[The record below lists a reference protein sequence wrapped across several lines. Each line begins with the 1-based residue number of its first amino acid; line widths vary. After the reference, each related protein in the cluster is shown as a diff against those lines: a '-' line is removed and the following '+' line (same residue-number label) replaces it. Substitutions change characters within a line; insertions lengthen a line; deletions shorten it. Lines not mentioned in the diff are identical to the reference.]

1 MSIKVAIIEGEQVI
15 ADIKELID
23 PEDKQRQYM
32 FTNPFRIILQP
43 TMTLMEEGSEEPL
56 ENTSQVSLATWQAL
70 TVDST
75 FIVNPNSMTT
85 LFEPVADLKKMY
97 QEITDAS

>member
-1 MSIKVAIIEGEQVI
+1 
-15 ADIKELID
+15 
-23 PEDKQRQYM
+23 M

-70 TVDST
+70 VDSA
-75 FIVNPNSMTT
+75 IVNPNSVTT
-85 LFEPVADLKKMY
+85 LFEPVADRRKCTGDYRCKLSSIVFKEDYKHHWWCGSLWCRY
-97 QEITDAS
+97 W